1 MKKILDSC
9 SFDKNTDCNLLVTTN
24 VHTKSLSEFSPHT
37 CIMIINTSLPIKGG
51 LVKGRVRKIDGI
63 SKEIR
68 LFTHAV
74 L

>member
-9 SFDKNTDCNLLVTTN
+9 SFDKNTDCNLLATMN
-24 VHTKSLSEFSPHT
+24 AHTKLPSESFLHT

-51 LVKGRVRKIDGI
+51 LVKGRVRKIDGT

>member
-1 MKKILDSC
+1 MKKIPDSC
-9 SFDKNTDCNLLVTTN
+9 SFDKNTDCNLLATMN
-24 VHTKSLSEFSPHT
+24 AHTKLPSGSSLHT
-37 CIMIINTSLPIKGG
+37 YIMIISTSLLIKED
-51 LVKGRVRKIDGI
+51 LMKGRVRKIDGT